1 MPGDV
6 LGGSWVSE
14 GKGNVKEEE
23 REKNE
28 EEQTDVGQGGEVDV
42 GRLRN
47 VVGAEIR
54 GIGGIMGGSFHGQ
67 YQSVQAHQ
75 FTFNHNHLQFTI
87 IIIILT
93 MRIKS
98 FLDLA
103 ILESPFAFRD

>member
-1 MPGDV
+1 MREKGD
-6 LGGSWVSE
+6 
-14 GKGNVKEEE
+14 VKEEE
-23 REKNE
+23 DEV
-28 EEQTDVGQGGEVDV
+28 EQTDVGRGGEVDV

-75 FTFNHNHLQFTI
+75 FTFNQNHLQFTI
-87 IIIILT
+87 IMIILT

-98 FLDLA
+98 FLDLT
-103 ILESPFAFRD
+103 ILKSPFAFRD

>member
-1 MPGDV
+1 MR
-6 LGGSWVSE
+6 E
-14 GKGNVKEEE
+14 KGNVKEEE

-75 FTFNHNHLQFTI
+75 FTFSHNHLQFTI
-87 IIIILT
+87 IIIIL
-93 MRIKS
+93 
-98 FLDLA
+98 
-103 ILESPFAFRD
+103 RDALLLKKR

>member
-1 MPGDV
+1 MREKGD
-6 LGGSWVSE
+6 
-14 GKGNVKEEE
+14 VKEEE

-87 IIIILT
+87 IIIIFNLQ
-93 MRIKS
+93 
-98 FLDLA
+98 
-103 ILESPFAFRD
+103 

>member
-1 MPGDV
+1 MR
-6 LGGSWVSE
+6 E
-14 GKGNVKEEE
+14 KGNVKEEE

-75 FTFNHNHLQFTI
+75 FTFNQNHLQFTI

-98 FLDLA
+98 FLDLT
-103 ILESPFAFRD
+103 ILKSPFAFRD